1 LPVGSAIFRSPSLG
15 RVLSFYELSFRLAQF
30 GIFRVNF
37 TANSVLLY
45 AMSNLIEI
53 DGAQG
58 EGGGQVLRTSLALAL
73 ITGKAFRLRNIR
85 AKRSKPGLQA
95 QHLMSVKA
103 AAQIGQSKTR
113 GACISSID
121 LTFEPGPVS
130 PGKYFFKIGTA
141 GATSLV
147 LHTIYLPLARAGGE
161 SNITI
166 EGGTHV
172 KASPCFHFLE
182 RSWAP
187 SLKQVGIAIDV
198 KMERVGFYPRGGGM
212 IHAHIAPLERIRPFA
227 GMTTAAIASASVM
240 IGVAGL
246 PAQVGDRLAQ
256 RATMRLRNL
265 GVTVEVRRESWQGG
279 PGCMI
284 GVELPTQPT
293 PTFLFALGERGKS
306 SEAVADEAATQV
318 ERFLNAEPLGV
329 DEHSADQLLL
339 PLALAEG
346 ASQFRVANVSSHLL
360 TNADII
366 RHFLEREIAVAGSEG
381 EPGTVTIS

>member
-1 LPVGSAIFRSPSLG
+1 
-15 RVLSFYELSFRLAQF
+15 
-30 GIFRVNF
+30 
-37 TANSVLLY
+37 
-45 AMSNLIEI
+45 MSTWIEI
-53 DGAQG
+53 DGALG

-103 AAQIGQSKTR
+103 AAQIGQAKTR

-147 LHTIYLPLARAGGE
+147 LHTIYLPLALAGGE
-161 SNITI
+161 STVTI

-172 KASPCFHFLE
+172 KASPCFHFLD

-187 SLKQVGIAIDV
+187 CLKSLGIDIDV
-198 KMERVGFYPRGGGM
+198 KLERVGFYPRGGGM
-212 IHAHIAPLERIRPFA
+212 MHAHIAPRERLRPYT
-227 GMTTAAIASASVM
+227 GMTTASITSAAILV
-240 IGVAGL
+240 GVAGL
-246 PAQVGDRLAQ
+246 PAHVGDRLTQ
-256 RATMRLRNL
+256 RATMRLRDL
-265 GVTVEVRRESWQGG
+265 GLTVEVRRETWQGG
-279 PGCMI
+279 PGCMLGI
-284 GVELPTQPT
+284 ELPTQPV

-306 SEAVADEAATQV
+306 SEAVADEAGAQV
-318 ERFLNAEPLGV
+318 ERFLNAEPLGI

-339 PLALAEG
+339 PLVWAEE

-366 RHFLEREIAVAGSEG
+366 GYFLDRKIFVEGNEG

>member
-1 LPVGSAIFRSPSLG
+1 
-15 RVLSFYELSFRLAQF
+15 
-30 GIFRVNF
+30 
-37 TANSVLLY
+37 
-45 AMSNLIEI
+45 MSNLIEI
-53 DGAQG
+53 DGAHG

-103 AAQIGQSKTR
+103 AAQIGQAKSR

-121 LTFEPGPVS
+121 LTFEPGPVL
-130 PGKYFFKIGTA
+130 PGKYLFKIGTA

-147 LHTIYLPLARAGGE
+147 LHTIYLPLALASGE
-161 SNITI
+161 STITI

-187 SLKQVGIAIDV
+187 RLKSLGIDIDV
-198 KMERVGFYPRGGGM
+198 KLERVGFYPRGGGL
-212 IHAHIAPLERIRPFA
+212 IRATIAPIQSIHSFA
-227 GMTTAAIASASVM
+227 GMTTASIASATVHV
-240 IGVAGL
+240 GVAGL
-246 PAQVGDRLAQ
+246 PAHVGDRLTQ
-256 RATMRLRNL
+256 RATMRLRDL
-265 GVTVEVRRESWQGG
+265 GMSAEVRRETWQGG
-279 PGCMI
+279 PGCML
-284 GVELPTQPT
+284 GVELPTQPAT
-293 PTFLFALGERGKS
+293 TFFFALGERGKS
-306 SEAVADEAATQV
+306 SEAVADEAAAQV
-318 ERFLNAEPLGV
+318 EAFLNAQPLGV

-346 ASQFRVANVSSHLL
+346 ASQFRVANASSHLL

-366 RHFLEREIAVAGSEG
+366 RHFLDRPIEIEGEEG
-381 EPGTVTIS
+381 EPGLVRIL